1 MIKDNSLR
9 NKKLLYRGVDFYAT
23 ANVHAGRAN
32 CEYPLLRKYEE
43 AGATLVIHIF
53 QCRQAVMAASGIL
66 FQNTYLVQ
74 STGYI

>member
-23 ANVHAGRAN
+23 ANVRAGIAN

-43 AGATLVIHIF
+43 AGASLVMHIF
-53 QCRQAVMAASGIL
+53 LCRQAVMAAGRIS
-66 FQNTYLVQ
+66 FQHTYLVPG
-74 STGYI
+74 TGYI